1 MRLRQLCL
9 LAVLMIGATAHAE
22 ETSNTGSSTPLSL
35 SAGSQITEL
44 QQRLKESERLRDE
57 LSKQLQSNELK
68 GADAARESA
77 QLSRLRQ
84 ENQHLAQ
91 QLKEAQG
98 GSLTRWLTE
107 QQQWFV
113 IGGCVTLIA
122 LLCGIFAS
130 GGHRRRR
137 QWLN

>member
-9 LAVLMIGATAHAE
+9 LVVLTAGAAAHGE
-22 ETSNTGSSTPLSL
+22 ETPGAGSTTPLSP
-35 SAGSQITEL
+35 SAASQITEL
-44 QQRLKESERLRDE
+44 QQRLKESERQRDE
-57 LSKQLQSNELK
+57 LGKQLQN
-68 GADAARESA
+68 AQAAVESA
-77 QLSRLRQ
+77 QLSKLRQ
-84 ENQHLAQ
+84 ENQRLVQ

-98 GSLTRWLTE
+98 SVLNRWLTE

-113 IGGCVTLIA
+113 TGGAVALIA

>member
-9 LAVLMIGATAHAE
+9 LAVVMIGATAHAE
-22 ETSNTGSSTPLSL
+22 ETSSTGSSTPLSL
-35 SAGSQITEL
+35 SAGAQITEL
-44 QQRLKESERLRDE
+44 QQRLKESERQREE
-57 LSKQLQSNELK
+57 LSKQLQS
-68 GADAARESA
+68 ADATRESA

-84 ENQHLAQ
+84 ENQRLVQ
-91 QLKEAQG
+91 QLKETQG
-98 GSLTRWLTE
+98 GALTRWLTE

-113 IGGCVTLIA
+113 TGGAVALIA

>member
-1 MRLRQLCL
+1 MRLRPLCL

-22 ETSNTGSSTPLSL
+22 EPSNTGASTPLSL
-35 SAGSQITEL
+35 SASSQVTEL
-44 QQRLKESERLRDE
+44 QQRLKESERQREE
-57 LSKQLQSNELK
+57 LSKQLQT
-68 GADAARESA
+68 ADASRESA
-77 QLSRLRQ
+77 QLIRLRQ
-84 ENQHLAQ
+84 ENQRLVQ
-91 QLKEAQG
+91 QLKETQG
-98 GSLTRWLTE
+98 VALSRWLTE

-113 IGGCVTLIA
+113 TGGAVALIA

>member
-9 LAVLMIGATAHAE
+9 LAVLTIGATAHAE
-22 ETSNTGSSTPLSL
+22 ETSNTGNSTPLSL
-35 SAGSQITEL
+35 SAGSQISEL
-44 QQRLKESERLRDE
+44 QQRLKDSERQREE
-57 LSKQLQSNELK
+57 LSKQLQN
-68 GADAARESA
+68 ADAARESA

-84 ENQHLAQ
+84 ENQKLAQ
-91 QLKEAQG
+91 QLKDSQG
-98 GSLTRWLTE
+98 GALTRWLTE

-113 IGGCVTLIA
+113 TGGAVALIA

>member
-22 ETSNTGSSTPLSL
+22 ETSDTGSSTPLSL
-35 SAGSQITEL
+35 SAGSQITDL
-44 QQRLKESERLRDE
+44 QQRLKESERQREALT
-57 LSKQLQSNELK
+57 KQLQS
-68 GADAARESA
+68 ADATRESA

-84 ENQHLAQ
+84 ENQKLAQ
-91 QLKEAQG
+91 QLKDSQG
-98 GSLTRWLTE
+98 GTLSRWLTE

-113 IGGCVTLIA
+113 TGGAVALIA

>member
-9 LAVLMIGATAHAE
+9 LAVVMIGATAHAE

-35 SAGSQITEL
+35 SAGAQITEL
-44 QQRLKESERLRDE
+44 QHRLKESERQREE
-57 LSKQLQSNELK
+57 LSKQLQS
-68 GADAARESA
+68 ADATRESA

-84 ENQHLAQ
+84 ENQRLAQ
-91 QLKEAQG
+91 QLKDTQG
-98 GSLTRWLTE
+98 GALPHWLTE

-113 IGGCVTLIA
+113 TGGAVALIA

>member
-9 LAVLMIGATAHAE
+9 LAVLTIGATARAE
-22 ETSNTGSSTPLSL
+22 EPSNTGSSTPLSL

-44 QQRLKESERLRDE
+44 QQRLKESERLREE
-57 LSKQLQSNELK
+57 LNKQLQS
-68 GADAARESA
+68 ADTARESA
-77 QLSRLRQ
+77 QLIRLRQ
-84 ENQHLAQ
+84 ENQRLAQ
-91 QLKEAQG
+91 QLKDTQG
-98 GSLTRWLTE
+98 GALTRWLTE

-113 IGGCVTLIA
+113 TGGAVALIA

>member
-9 LAVLMIGATAHAE
+9 LAVVMIGATAHAE

-35 SAGSQITEL
+35 SVGAQITEL
-44 QQRLKESERLRDE
+44 QQRLKESERQRE
-57 LSKQLQSNELK
+57 ALSQQLQS
-68 GADAARESA
+68 ADAAREST
-77 QLSRLRQ
+77 QLNRLRQ
-84 ENQHLAQ
+84 ENQRLAQ
-91 QLKEAQG
+91 QLKETQG
-98 GSLTRWLTE
+98 GALTRWLTE
-107 QQQWFV
+107 QQQWF
-113 IGGCVTLIA
+113 ITGGAVALIA

>member
-9 LAVLMIGATAHAE
+9 LAVLLIGATAHAE
-22 ETSNTGSSTPLSL
+22 ETPNIGNSTPLSL

-44 QQRLKESERLRDE
+44 QQRLKDSERQREE
-57 LSKQLQSNELK
+57 LSKQLQN
-68 GADAARESA
+68 ADATRESA

-84 ENQHLAQ
+84 ENQRLSQ
-91 QLKEAQG
+91 QLKETQG
-98 GSLTRWLTE
+98 GALTRWLTE

-113 IGGCVTLIA
+113 TGGAVALIA

>member
-1 MRLRQLCL
+1 MRLRPLCL

-35 SAGSQITEL
+35 SVGSQITEL
-44 QQRLKESERLRDE
+44 QQRLKESERLREE
-57 LSKQLQSNELK
+57 LSKQLQSTEN
-68 GADAARESA
+68 ARESA
-77 QLSRLRQ
+77 QLNRLRQ
-84 ENQHLAQ
+84 ENQRLVQ
-91 QLKEAQG
+91 QLKETQG
-98 GSLTRWLTE
+98 GALNRWLTE

-113 IGGCVTLIA
+113 TGGAVALIA

>member
-1 MRLRQLCL
+1 MRLSQLCL
-9 LAVLMIGATAHAE
+9 LAVLTIGATAHAE

-35 SAGSQITEL
+35 SAGSQVTEL
-44 QQRLKESERLRDE
+44 QQRLKESERLREE
-57 LSKQLQSNELK
+57 LSKQLQT
-68 GADAARESA
+68 ADATRESA

-84 ENQHLAQ
+84 DNQRLAQ
-91 QLKEAQG
+91 QLKDAQG
-98 GSLTRWLTE
+98 SALPRWLTD

-113 IGGCVTLIA
+113 IGAGVALVS

>member
-22 ETSNTGSSTPLSL
+22 ETSSTGSSTPLSL
-35 SAGSQITEL
+35 SAGAQITEL
-44 QQRLKESERLRDE
+44 QQRLKESERQREE
-57 LSKQLQSNELK
+57 LSKQLQS
-68 GADAARESA
+68 ADATRESV

-84 ENQHLAQ
+84 ENQRLAQ
-91 QLKEAQG
+91 QLKDAQG
-98 GSLTRWLTE
+98 GALTRWLTE

-113 IGGCVTLIA
+113 TGGAVALIA

>member
-1 MRLRQLCL
+1 MRLRPLCL

-35 SAGSQITEL
+35 SVGSQITEL
-44 QQRLKESERLRDE
+44 QQRLKESERLREE
-57 LSKQLQSNELK
+57 LSKQLQSTEN
-68 GADAARESA
+68 ARESA
-77 QLSRLRQ
+77 QLNRLRQ
-84 ENQHLAQ
+84 ENQRLVQ
-91 QLKEAQG
+91 QLKETQG
-98 GSLTRWLTE
+98 GALTRWLTE

-113 IGGCVTLIA
+113 TGGAVALIA

>member
-1 MRLRQLCL
+1 MRQGTLCL
-9 LAVLMIGATAHAE
+9 LLVMLSIGAVAHAE
-22 ETSNTGSSTPLSL
+22 ETQDSGRSTPLSL

-57 LSKQLQSNELK
+57 LSKQLQN
-68 GADAARESA
+68 ADAERESA
-77 QLSRLRQ
+77 QLARLRQ
-84 ENQHLAQ
+84 ENQRLKL
-91 QLKEAQG
+91 QLKEAQA
-98 GSLTRWLTE
+98 SPVPRLLTD

-113 IGGCVTLIA
+113 TGAGVALLA

-130 GGHRRRR
+130 GGHRKRR

>member
-1 MRLRQLCL
+1 MRLRPLCL

-44 QQRLKESERLRDE
+44 QQRLKESERLREE
-57 LSKQLQSNELK
+57 LSKQLQSTE
-68 GADAARESA
+68 AARESA
-77 QLSRLRQ
+77 QLNRLRQ
-84 ENQHLAQ
+84 ENQRLAQ
-91 QLKEAQG
+91 QLKETQG
-98 GSLTRWLTE
+98 GALTRWLTE

-113 IGGCVTLIA
+113 TGAAVALIA

>member
-9 LAVLMIGATAHAE
+9 LAMLMIGATAHAE
-22 ETSNTGSSTPLSL
+22 ELSNGGSSTPLSL

-44 QQRLKESERLRDE
+44 QQRLKESEGLRE
-57 LSKQLQSNELK
+57 ALSKQLQGAQSNPQ
-68 GADAARESA
+68 SA

-84 ENQHLAQ
+84 ENQRLVQ
-91 QLKEAQG
+91 QLKETQAG
-98 GSLTRWLTE
+98 ALTRWLTE

-113 IGGCVTLIA
+113 IGAGVALIA

>member
-1 MRLRQLCL
+1 MRLSQLCL
-9 LAVLMIGATAHAE
+9 LAVLTIGATAHAE
-22 ETSNTGSSTPLSL
+22 ETSNTGSFTPLSL

-57 LSKQLQSNELK
+57 LSKQLQSTELK
-68 GADAARESA
+68 GADASRDSA
-77 QLSRLRQ
+77 QLNRLRQ
-84 ENQHLAQ
+84 ENQRLVQ

-98 GSLTRWLTE
+98 TVLPRWLTE

-113 IGGCVTLIA
+113 TGAGVALIA

>member
-22 ETSNTGSSTPLSL
+22 EPSNTGSSTPLSL
-35 SAGSQITEL
+35 SAGAQITEL
-44 QQRLKESERLRDE
+44 QQRLKESERQREE
-57 LSKQLQSNELK
+57 LSKQLQS
-68 GADAARESA
+68 ADATRESA

-84 ENQHLAQ
+84 ENQRLAQ
-91 QLKEAQG
+91 QLKETQG
-98 GSLTRWLTE
+98 GALTRWLTE

-113 IGGCVTLIA
+113 TGGAVALIA

>member
-1 MRLRQLCL
+1 MRLRQWCL

-35 SAGSQITEL
+35 SAGSQITDL
-44 QQRLKESERLRDE
+44 QQRLKESERQRDE
-57 LSKQLQSNELK
+57 LSKQLQS
-68 GADAARESA
+68 ADATREST
-77 QLSRLRQ
+77 QLSKLRQ
-84 ENQHLAQ
+84 ENQRLVQ

-98 GSLTRWLTE
+98 SALPHWLTE

-113 IGGCVTLIA
+113 TGGAVALIA

>member
-1 MRLRQLCL
+1 MRLHQLCL

-22 ETSNTGSSTPLSL
+22 ETSNS
-35 SAGSQITEL
+35 GSQVTEL
-44 QQRLKESERLRDE
+44 QQRLKESERLREE
-57 LSKQLQSNELK
+57 LSKQLHT
-68 GADAARESA
+68 ADAARESA

-84 ENQHLAQ
+84 ENQRLVQ

-98 GSLTRWLTE
+98 GALNQWLTE

-113 IGGCVTLIA
+113 TGAAVALIA
-122 LLCGIFAS
+122 LLCGVFAS

>member
-9 LAVLMIGATAHAE
+9 LAVLMIGVTAHAE
-22 ETSNTGSSTPLSL
+22 EHSNTGSSTPLSL
-35 SAGSQITEL
+35 SAGAQITEL
-44 QQRLKESERLRDE
+44 QQRLKDSERQREE
-57 LSKQLQSNELK
+57 LSKQLQS
-68 GADAARESA
+68 ADATRESA

-84 ENQHLAQ
+84 ENQRLAQ
-91 QLKEAQG
+91 QLKDAQG
-98 GSLTRWLTE
+98 GGLTRWLTE

-113 IGGCVTLIA
+113 TGGAVALIA

>member
-1 MRLRQLCL
+1 MRLSQLCL
-9 LAVLMIGATAHAE
+9 LAVLTIGATAHAE
-22 ETSNTGSSTPLSL
+22 ESSNTGSSTPLSL

-57 LSKQLQSNELK
+57 LGKQLQSPELK
-68 GADAARESA
+68 GADATRESA
-77 QLSRLRQ
+77 QLNRLRQ
-84 ENQHLAQ
+84 ENQRLVQ

-98 GSLTRWLTE
+98 MVLPRWLTE

-113 IGGCVTLIA
+113 TGAGVALIA

>member
-22 ETSNTGSSTPLSL
+22 ETPNTGNSTPLSL
-35 SAGSQITEL
+35 SAGSQISEL
-44 QQRLKESERLRDE
+44 QQRLKDSERQREE
-57 LSKQLQSNELK
+57 LSMQLQN
-68 GADAARESA
+68 ADATRESA

-84 ENQHLAQ
+84 ENQRLSQ
-91 QLKEAQG
+91 QLKETQSGA
-98 GSLTRWLTE
+98 LTRWLTE

-113 IGGCVTLIA
+113 TGGAVALIA

>member
-1 MRLRQLCL
+1 VP
-9 LAVLMIGATAHAE
+9 AVGHVVDRAPALAE
-22 ETSNTGSSTPLSL
+22 ETQDTGHSTPLSL

-57 LSKQLQSNELK
+57 LSKQLQNT
-68 GADAARESA
+68 DAERESP
-77 QLSRLRQ
+77 QLTRLRQ
-84 ENQHLAQ
+84 ENQRLKL
-91 QLKEAQG
+91 QLKEAQANPAPRL
-98 GSLTRWLTE
+98 LTD

-113 IGGCVTLIA
+113 TGGGVALLA

-130 GGHRRRR
+130 GGHRKRR

>member
-9 LAVLMIGATAHAE
+9 LAVLTIGATAHAE
-22 ETSNTGSSTPLSL
+22 EPSNTGSPTPLSL
-35 SAGSQITEL
+35 SAAGQISDL
-44 QQRLKESERLRDE
+44 QQRLKESERLREE
-57 LSKQLQSNELK
+57 LSKQLQS
-68 GADAARESA
+68 ADATRESA

-91 QLKEAQG
+91 QLKEAQSG
-98 GSLTRWLTE
+98 TLTRWLTE

-113 IGGCVTLIA
+113 TGGAVALIA

>member
-35 SAGSQITEL
+35 SAGSQISEL
-44 QQRLKESERLRDE
+44 QQRLKESERQREE
-57 LSKQLQSNELK
+57 LSKQLQS
-68 GADAARESA
+68 ADATRESA

-84 ENQHLAQ
+84 ENQRLAQ
-91 QLKEAQG
+91 QLKDSQG
-98 GSLTRWLTE
+98 GVLTRWLTE

-113 IGGCVTLIA
+113 TGGAVALIA

>member
-9 LAVLMIGATAHAE
+9 LAVLMIGATARAE
-22 ETSNTGSSTPLSL
+22 ETSSTGSSTPLSL
-35 SAGSQITEL
+35 SAGAQITEL
-44 QQRLKESERLRDE
+44 QQRLKESERQREE
-57 LSKQLQSNELK
+57 LSKQLQS
-68 GADAARESA
+68 ADATRESA

-84 ENQHLAQ
+84 ENQRLAQ
-91 QLKEAQG
+91 QLKDAQG
-98 GSLTRWLTE
+98 GALTRWLTE

-113 IGGCVTLIA
+113 TGGAVALIA

>member
-9 LAVLMIGATAHAE
+9 LAMLMIGATAHAE

-35 SAGSQITEL
+35 SAGAQITEL
-44 QQRLKESERLRDE
+44 QQRLKESERQREE
-57 LSKQLQSNELK
+57 LSKQLQS
-68 GADAARESA
+68 ADATRESA

-84 ENQHLAQ
+84 ENQRLAQ
-91 QLKEAQG
+91 QLKDMQG
-98 GSLTRWLTE
+98 GALTRWLTE

-113 IGGCVTLIA
+113 TGAAVALIA

>member
-22 ETSNTGSSTPLSL
+22 ETSSTGSSTPLSL
-35 SAGSQITEL
+35 SAGAQITEL
-44 QQRLKESERLRDE
+44 QQRLKESERQREE
-57 LSKQLQSNELK
+57 LSKQLQS
-68 GADAARESA
+68 ADATRESA

-84 ENQHLAQ
+84 ENQRLAQ
-91 QLKEAQG
+91 QLKDAQG
-98 GSLTRWLTE
+98 GALTRWLTE

-113 IGGCVTLIA
+113 TGGAVALIA